1 MNSLRPATDTVVVA
15 VSNGDL
21 MLLWQTRPILQFAEG
36 NSAALD
42 GLLFSHMSPSQRAKE
57 PIFPANPLV
66 SIGATGGEVGG
77 NCAHSN
83 WR

>member
-1 MNSLRPATDTVVVA
+1 
-15 VSNGDL
+15 

-36 NSAALD
+36 NSAFVKD
-42 GLLFSHMSPSQRAKE
+42 LLFLHMSPCQQTKE
-57 PIFPANPLV
+57 PIFPANRLV
-66 SIGATGGEVGG
+66 SFGATGGEVGG